1 MKKIILTLSLT
12 AFTAIQA
19 FSQISTPRPSP
30 NCTLQQQIGLTDVSI
45 VYSRPSVKDRVI
57 FGDVVPYG
65 KNWRFGANALTKISF
80 SDDVKVQG
88 KELKAGEYVIVAIPS
103 KESFVIAFNSDLKAS
118 IGSYSPDM
126 DVLRVEVPVAAFKE
140 KRETFTLDFTEIR
153 DNYGV
158 LDMIWENTRVSLKIE
173 VDFDSKVMAAI
184 NRELNVN
191 AYRNYYVAA
200 VYYLENDKDIKQA
213 VSWMQ
218 KAVELGGGERYWVLR
233 QQSLILA
240 KAGMKKEAI
249 AAAEKS
255 LALAQKD
262 GDDAYVKMNENSLK
276 EWKTAKK

>member
-30 NCTLQQQIGLTDVSI
+30 TCTLQQQIGLTDVSI

-88 KELKAGEYVIVAIPS
+88 KELKAGEYVIVAIPN

-218 KAVELGGGERYWVLR
+218 QAVELGGGERYWVLR